1 MGIGA
6 AIGGGISA
14 LGSLFGS
21 SSSAKAAKQ
30 AAQAQLQAT
39 QIAAQTQRD
48 ALSTAKN
55 ALQPYMDLGQQG
67 ASQLGNRLT
76 DLTSSIPVPTMT
88 QSDLEATPGY
98 QFTLGQ
104 GLKATQNSAA
114 ARGLGASGAAMK
126 GAASYATGLSDST
139 YNERFN
145 QAQTQFQD
153 QQSNQTNA
161 FNKLYATA
169 GVGTQAAGAL
179 AGQSITAGQGIANTQ
194 MQGGAAQ
201 AAGINGAVQANAAG
215 LTGASGAFSNALAQ
229 YMAGSTLKN
238 LPGFGN
244 GTSTIFGDAADK
256 IKGLFS
262 AAGGGY

>member
-21 SSSAKAAKQ
+21 SSSASAAKK
-30 AAQAQLQAT
+30 AAQAQVQSA

-67 ASQLGNRLT
+67 ATQLGSRLG
-76 DLTSSIPVPTMT
+76 DLTSSIPVPTMS

-98 QFTLGQ
+98 QFTLAQ
-104 GLKATQNSAA
+104 GLKATQNGAA

-126 GAASYATGLSDST
+126 GAASYATGLSDQT

-153 QQSNQTNA
+153 QQSNQSNA
-161 FNKLYATA
+161 FNRLYQTT
-169 GVGTQAAGAL
+169 GLGTSAAGAL
-179 AGQSITAGQGIANTQ
+179 AGQSITTGQGIAATQ
-194 MQGGAAQ
+194 TQAGAAQ
-201 AAGINGAVQANAAG
+201 AAGTNAAAQATASGVTGVGSAFNNALSQYMTGSALKGLYGGSGATG
-215 LTGASGAFSNALAQ
+215 LTGAIGGLKSAL
-229 YMAGSTLKN
+229 
-238 LPGFGN
+238 N
-244 GTSTIFGDAADK
+244 GGV
-256 IKGLFS
+256 
-262 AAGGGY
+262 